1 MLASKLYPKEFSFS
15 KEQRR
20 DCFQRTFHQASTK
33 ASDTCLE
40 KRQAGTVMV
49 LQLPA
54 SRQAFAIW
62 EPSTMRPIPVI
73 PTLCKLRQNLPKEAL
88 RRLQPR
94 NSWSR
99 RTRIFPHH
107 LAWINAVL
115 SKMQGRDLIMLETW
129 SREEYK

>member
-1 MLASKLYPKEFSFS
+1 MASTKTPKGEVLASPSPPPSQAIVSEVAKEFSFS

-73 PTLCKLRQNLPKEAL
+73 PTLCKLRQNGGYKLEASL
-88 RRLQPR
+88 
-94 NSWSR
+94 N
-99 RTRIFPHH
+99 
-107 LAWINAVL
+107 V
-115 SKMQGRDLIMLETW
+115 
-129 SREEYK
+129 